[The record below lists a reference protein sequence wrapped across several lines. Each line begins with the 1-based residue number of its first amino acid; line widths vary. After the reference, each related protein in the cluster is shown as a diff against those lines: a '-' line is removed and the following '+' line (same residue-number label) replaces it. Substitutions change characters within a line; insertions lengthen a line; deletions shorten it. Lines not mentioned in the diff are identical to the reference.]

1 MTPQPPKHP
10 LACHNR
16 SSIKKKKKTG
26 EVETE
31 ANLQQMRIQTN
42 NTNWGDSQGGQELLF
57 TYLNY

>member
-16 SSIKKKKKTG
+16 SSIKKKKKKKKSG

-31 ANLQQMRIQTN
+31 ANLQQMRIQITN
-42 NTNWGDSQGGQELLF
+42 YLENLLE
-57 TYLNY
+57 T